1 MSRLQWIKGN
11 AKLQK
16 TSGGDF
22 GRVVGWGIPADYE
35 FQVDGVGLNTCVGA
49 LACRGVCYA
58 KQGAYLWA
66 STVAARK
73 RALDQT
79 LSPTFTADAIAD
91 LQAMRG
97 VGVVRIHDSGDFYS
111 QRYLDAWC
119 EIARAL
125 PSLIFYA
132 YTKSLHLSFDGVPP
146 NLRIT
151 QSLGGKFDHLVQLGK
166 PHSRI
171 FATDEARIAAGYVD
185 GNASDAPAIQGLVQ
199 IGLTY
204 HGNKKLTDAQSR
216 FFG

>member
-1 MSRLQWIKGN
+1 MAKLQWILGN

-16 TSGGDF
+16 TSGGEF
-22 GRVVGWGIPADYE
+22 GRVVGWGIPADYD
-35 FQVDGVGLNTCVGA
+35 FAIDGRNFNTCPAA

-79 LSPTFTADAIAD
+79 ISPTFVDDAIED
-91 LQAMRG
+91 LSRMRG

-111 QRYLDAWC
+111 QEYLDKWGA
-119 EIARAL
+119 IAAAY
-125 PSLIFYA
+125 PSIIFYA
-132 YTKSLHLSFDGVPP
+132 YTKSLDLDFTHIPS

-151 QSLGGKFDHLVQLGK
+151 QSMGGKHDDLVQLGK

-185 GNASDAPAIQGLVQ
+185 GNESDAPAIKGLVQ

-216 FFG
+216 FFA